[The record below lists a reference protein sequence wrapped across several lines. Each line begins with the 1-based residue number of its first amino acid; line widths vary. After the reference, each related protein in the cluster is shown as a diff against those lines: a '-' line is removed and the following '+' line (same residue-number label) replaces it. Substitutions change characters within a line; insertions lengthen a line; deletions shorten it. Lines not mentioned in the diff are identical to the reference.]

1 MFTEEKA
8 YINNRMNR
16 TISSYL
22 KCLEDVGI
30 SNGEV
35 GTNLTRVTWDTL
47 EDTKWSTCASV
58 KTFARNCSS
67 ILHTCLDQDYA
78 EIVLTQDFQRMTE
91 MIYGGLGKSMLGDFN
106 LTSCDIFGG
115 SVSIGSDFKH
125 SLNWCHI
132 LTMGISYYFLIM

>member
-8 YINNRMNR
+8 FINDRMNQ

-22 KCLEDVGI
+22 RSLEDVGI
-30 SNGEV
+30 SKADI

-47 EDTKWSTCASV
+47 EDTKWSTCASL

-78 EIVLTQDFQRMTE
+78 ELVLAQDFQRMTE
-91 MIYGGLGKSMLGDFN
+91 IIYEGLGEPMLGDFN
-106 LTSCDIFGG
+106 VTSCDIFGG
-115 SVSIGSDFKH
+115 NVSVGSDLKH
-125 SLNWCHI
+125 NFYLCHI
-132 LTMGISYYFLIM
+132 LTIVIFHFSR